1 MLTGVGLVKWL
12 ILANFAIDRDGNTF
26 KLQSMGKGVIRKL
39 KPETYG
45 KAYLSLAK
53 LGMPVMVTQVGV
65 ILVNFADTMMIG
77 AYGVNEL
84 AAAAFVNSLF
94 VVVGVML
101 IGFASGVTPII
112 GALYGRG
119 EHEEGGVMLRASL
132 QVNILMAAIFTGI
145 MGGLYFLLDYFGQDP
160 ELLPIA
166 KEYYLL
172 ILWTVIPMAV
182 FNCFQQTANGTTDT
196 ATPMWIILGVDVINI
211 FGNYALIFGKWGFPE
226 LGLVGAGISTLTAR
240 IAGAAGIV
248 AMVALRKRYRIYW
261 QAMKSINAGG
271 ARRYKVWTTSY
282 PLMIQSGVE
291 CGLWSVGAVVSGWFG
306 KIQLASYQVVNTIS
320 QLGFM
325 IYMSFSIA
333 TSIRVANFTGVG
345 DIKGIRH
352 ITKAGLH
359 LVLALAVIMS
369 ACFIFF
375 ARDMVHMFTPDEAVT
390 SYAVLLITPLVLYQF
405 CDAVQLT
412 YVSALRGTS
421 AVKPL
426 LWISLVSYIVVGIP
440 LLLWMAKGLDL
451 QTEGIYYSFSGALG
465 VAAVLLIRS
474 FRLTLRR
481 REAELAAGEG
491 EKQ

>member
-1 MLTGVGLVKWL
+1 
-12 ILANFAIDRDGNTF
+12 
-26 KLQSMGKGVIRKL
+26 MGKVSLKKL

-45 KAYLSLAK
+45 EAYISLAK
-53 LGMPVMVTQVGV
+53 LGLPVMVTQVGV

-94 VVVGVML
+94 IVVGVML
-101 IGFASGVTPII
+101 MGFASGVTPII

-119 EHEEGGVMLRASL
+119 DHEEGGVMLRASL
-132 QVNILMAAIFTGI
+132 QVNLIVSAIFTVI

-172 ILWTVIPMAV
+172 ILWTLIPMAI

-211 FGNYALIFGKWGFPE
+211 FGNYVLIFGKCGCPE

-240 IAGAAGIV
+240 TLGAAGIV
-248 AMVALRKRYRIYW
+248 AMVAWRKRYKLYW
-261 QAMKSINAGG
+261 TSMRQTHAGG

-306 KIQLASYQVVNTIS
+306 KVQLASYQVINTIS

-352 ITKAGLH
+352 ITNAGLH
-359 LVLALAVIMS
+359 IVLLLAVIMS
-369 ACFIFF
+369 ICFHLF
-375 ARDMVHMFTPDEAVT
+375 ARDLVHAFTPDEAVT
-390 SYAVLLITPLVLYQF
+390 SYAVLLVTPLILYQF

-421 AVKPL
+421 EVKPL
-426 LWISLVSYIVVGIP
+426 LWISLISYLVVGVP
-440 LLLWMAKGLDL
+440 LLLWMAKYLDM
-451 QTEGIYYSFSGALG
+451 QTEGIYYSFSGALT
-465 VAAVLLIRS
+465 VAAVLLIYS
-474 FRLTLRR
+474 FRRTLRH
-481 REAELAAGEG
+481 REGALASAPVDN
-491 EKQ
+491 

>member
-1 MLTGVGLVKWL
+1 MG
-12 ILANFAIDRDGNTF
+12 
-26 KLQSMGKGVIRKL
+26 MGKLGKLKKL

-45 KAYLSLAK
+45 EAYVNLGK
-53 LGMPVMVTQVGV
+53 LGLPVMVTQVGV

-77 AYGVNEL
+77 AYGVDEL

-101 IGFASGVTPII
+101 MGFAGGVTPII

-132 QVNILMAAIFTGI
+132 QVNMIMSLAFTAIMA
-145 MGGLYFLLDYFGQDP
+145 GLYFMLDLFGQDP
-160 ELLPIA
+160 EILPIA
-166 KEYYLL
+166 KDYYLL
-172 ILWTVIPMAV
+172 ILWTLIPMAI

-211 FGNYALIFGKWGFPE
+211 LGNYMLIFGEWGCPE
-226 LGLVGAGISTLTAR
+226 LGLTGAGISTLTAR
-240 IAGAAGIV
+240 MAGAAGIV
-248 AMVALRKRYRIYW
+248 AMVACRKRYKVYW
-261 QAMKSINAGG
+261 RAMRGINAGG
-271 ARRYKVWTTSY
+271 ERRYKVWVTSY

-306 KIQLASYQVVNTIS
+306 KIQLASYQVINTIS

-333 TSIRVANFTGVG
+333 TSIRVANFSGVG
-345 DIKGIRH
+345 DIAGIRH

-359 LVLALAVIMS
+359 MVLALATIMS
-369 ACFIFF
+369 LCFFFF
-375 ARDMVHMFTPDEAVT
+375 ARDLVHMFTPDSSVT
-390 SYAVLLITPLVLYQF
+390 SYAVLLVTPLILYQY

-421 AVKPL
+421 EVKPV
-426 LWISLVSYIVVGIP
+426 LWISLISYLVVGIP

-451 QTEGIYYSFSGALG
+451 QTEGIYYSFSGALS
-465 VAAVLLIRS
+465 VAAVLLFRS
-474 FRLTLRR
+474 FRRTLRK
-481 REAELAAGEG
+481 REGALAQSAPTE
-491 EKQ
+491 ERTEP